1 MAVHSVSELV
11 ERQGRRWEFERRGGA
26 HRVSPCIALS
36 RLPCSGGA
44 ELGRRLAERL
54 DFVFFGI
61 EIVDQMARELGIQR
75 HLVAQLD
82 ERVRPAVDRYLTDS
96 FRPSAVTESTY
107 LHRLVRILTTI
118 GERGRAVI
126 LGRGSCYVLRPERT
140 LRVLVVA
147 PRAYRIGRLAR
158 EAGIPRAAA
167 DKRLGEEDEKRREFI
182 GHHFGVDPD
191 NTTLYDLVVNT
202 ATLGLGSA
210 SEVAAEA
217 LRHKVGDLRRSA
229 PLQPRS

>member
-11 ERQGRRWEFERRGGA
+11 ERQGRRWALEQRSGS
-26 HRVSPCIALS
+26 HQPSPCIALS
-36 RLPCSGGA
+36 RLPHSGGA

-82 ERVRPAVDRYLTDS
+82 EHVRPLVDRYVTDS
-96 FRPSAVTESTY
+96 FRPSAVSESAY

-118 GERGRAVI
+118 AERGRAVI

-147 PRAYRIGRLAR
+147 PRVYRIERLAR
-158 EAGIPRAAA
+158 EQGILRAAA
-167 DKRLGEEDEKRREFI
+167 DKRLAEEDEERREFI
-182 GHHFGVDPD
+182 GHHFDVDPD
-191 NTTLYDLVVNT
+191 NPTLYDLVVNT
-202 ATLGLGSA
+202 ATLGLDSA
-210 SEVAAEA
+210 CEVAAEA
-217 LRHKVGDLRRSA
+217 LRHKVGGLRST
-229 PLQPRS
+229 PLQPRA